1 MAQIKPT
8 HHPGNQDLYWLVA
21 SFASVLALHVAYL
34 HSWVSLVMAGF
45 AGWRIMVARNGW
57 TMPRLTILIPIT
69 FAAAIGIAVSYHGL
83 FGRDASVAL
92 FAIMLSLKLMETHT
106 QRDYVIVIFL
116 AYFLAANA
124 FLFNQSIA
132 MGIFMAVPITLLT
145 ATLIGINHPNGALD
159 WRFKVRTA
167 GMLLTQA
174 LPLMLIFFVLFPR
187 LPQPLWGV
195 PQDAYSGMTGLSDN
209 MAPGNISKLGLS
221 GATAF
226 RVEFH
231 GKPPAK
237 NQLYWRGPVL
247 SIYDGRTWRISS
259 YSVNNLVANS
269 IQQNTLPESLM
280 TTGAA
285 NAYTVTLEPHN
296 RQWLLMLDM
305 PTTIPPEAL
314 ITTEMQVISKEPVRN
329 RIRYEASSNF
339 NYTLEAAS
347 LTEREQRIALQL
359 PKNKNPRTLA
369 LAESWK
375 NQAPANIVNTALKM
389 YREQPFVY
397 TLTPPAL
404 GENAM
409 DDFLFTTRRGFCE
422 HYASSFVY
430 LMRAAGIPARVVT
443 GYQGGE
449 INPDDNYMIVRQ
461 SDAHAWA
468 EVWLQDRGWVRIDP
482 TAAVSPDRIELGVAE
497 SVNDS
502 EALPLLSRRDYPLL
516 RKLYWRWDAVNNGW
530 NQWVLGYNQERQL
543 QLLRYITGNN
553 FSWQD
558 LVIALFALVT
568 ASLLALSY
576 FLLRGNAVKRDAI
589 QKIYDQFLN
598 KLSKAGLTRYKH
610 EGPVDFSSRAV
621 RRLPA
626 QANLIAQ
633 ITEAYTQLRY
643 ASKISPAAIK
653 AFKELVNSL

>member
-1 MAQIKPT
+1 MAKIKST
-8 HHPGNQDLYWLVA
+8 HNPGNHDLNWLLA
-21 SFASVLALHVAYL
+21 SFASVLVLHAAYL
-34 HSWVSLVMAGF
+34 HNWVSLAMAGF
-45 AGWRIMVARNGW
+45 AGWRFMIAQKAW
-57 TMPRLTILIPIT
+57 PMPRLAILLPIT

-106 QRDYVIVIFL
+106 QRDYIIVIFL
-116 AYFLAANA
+116 AYFLTANA

-132 MGIFMAVPITLLT
+132 MGIFMVAPITLLT
-145 ATLIGINHPNGALD
+145 ATLVGVNHPNGTLN
-159 WRFKVRTA
+159 WRFKTKTA
-167 GMLLTQA
+167 GMLLVQA

-187 LPQPLWGV
+187 LQQPLWGV

-209 MAPGNISKLGLS
+209 MAPGNISKLSLS

-247 SIYDGRTWRISS
+247 STYDGRTWRINS
-259 YSVNNLVANS
+259 YSINGMGNDH
-269 IQQNTLPESLM
+269 IQQLPEGLTLS
-280 TTGAA
+280 GAE
-285 NAYTVTLEPHN
+285 NKYTVTLEPHN
-296 RQWLLMLDM
+296 KQWLLMLDM
-305 PTTIPPEAL
+305 PTTIPPEAMMTAEL
-314 ITTEMQVISKEPVRN
+314 QVISKTPVRT

-339 NYTLEAAS
+339 NYTLQAAGLS
-347 LTEREQRIALQL
+347 DREQRIDLQL
-359 PKNKNPRTLA
+359 PKNKNPKALA

-375 NQAPANIVNTALKM
+375 NLTPENIVNTALKM
-389 YREQPFVY
+389 YREEPFGY
-397 TLTPPAL
+397 TLSPPPL

-409 DDFLFTTRRGFCE
+409 DDFLFNTRRGFCE

-430 LMRAAGIPARVVT
+430 LMRAAGVPARVVT
-443 GYQGGE
+443 GYLGGE
-449 INPDDNYMIVRQ
+449 INPNDNYMIVRQ

-468 EVWLQDRGWVRIDP
+468 EVWLQNHGWVRIDP
-482 TAAVSPDRIELGVAE
+482 TGAVSPDRIELGVAE

-516 RKLYWRWDAVNNGW
+516 RALYWRWDAVNNGW

-558 LVIALFALVT
+558 LVIALFVLVT

-576 FLLRGNAVKRDAI
+576 FILRGQKIKRDAI

-598 KLSKAGLTRYKH
+598 KLSKAGITRDKH
-610 EGPVDFSSRAV
+610 EGPVDFSSRAE

-626 QANLIAQ
+626 KAVLISK
-633 ITEAYTQLRY
+633 ITHAYTQLRY